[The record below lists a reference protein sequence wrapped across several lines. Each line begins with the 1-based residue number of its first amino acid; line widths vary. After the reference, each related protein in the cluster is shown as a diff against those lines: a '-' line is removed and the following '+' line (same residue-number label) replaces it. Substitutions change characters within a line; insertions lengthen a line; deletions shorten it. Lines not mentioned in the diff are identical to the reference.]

1 MQTILPMDASGQP
14 SRGLPF
20 TAGSRSAFTARSR
33 LSPAGVSTSGVMSS
47 TTRERSR
54 RRPAPST
61 NPARSAPARPYRTS
75 FMGGLLVRG
84 PAGDRH
90 HEVEI
95 GDQLLDPAHIVGH
108 EIRPVGLG
116 PV

>member
-20 TAGSRSAFTARSR
+20 TAGSRSAFTDRSR

-61 NPARSAPARPYRTS
+61 SPGRSAPARPYRTS

-84 PAGDRH
+84 QAADRH

-95 GDQLLDPAHIVGH
+95 AAQLVDPAHVVGH
-108 EIRPVGLG
+108 EGGPLGLG
-116 PV
+116 